1 MTIKTKRSQKKQ
13 AEACREEG
21 MEKKNNSKLKNTII
35 TLVLSIMSFIFG
47 IAGTIISLIC
57 ILTSS

>member
-1 MTIKTKRSQKKQ
+1 
-13 AEACREEG
+13 

-47 IAGTIISLIC
+47 IAGAIISLIC